1 MASPVAAEW
10 ARSRPPAHP
19 ATTSPDI
26 TTPTLRDPA
35 PHRPPTHA
43 AATSPDPTALV
54 LGDPAPHLAR
64 ALEDSGHTVTRWHRF
79 LTRGQLCTPWPPP
92 GPFDEVWVRM
102 PRSSLEAA
110 MLLHA
115 AAARVADGA
124 RVHLFGANSE
134 GIRSAARHFPP
145 GTDPPR
151 AALVKRRCR
160 VLVATRRSPPPRPD
174 GLDNWEVR
182 APVDWGTGERRW
194 TFYPGVFAC
203 GRLDP
208 ATALLIDR
216 LPTLPAGAR
225 VLDFGAGTGP
235 VAAAALERGGR
246 GAEVVLLDPDA
257 ISLAAAARNVP
268 GGTMVPGDGIGAVE
282 GPFDLIASNP
292 PVHAGRT
299 QSLRTV
305 EGLARDAPGVLAPGG
320 TVMLVAQR
328 RLPVARLLEST
339 VGDVRTVGD
348 RGPFRVWEARGARGT
363 PVSGGGK
370 RAFPSRDGRSG
381 AVRRRLRQPYRPS
394 M

>member
-1 MASPVAAEW
+1 MAAEW
-10 ARSRPPAHP
+10 ARSR
-19 ATTSPDI
+19 SP
-26 TTPTLRDPA
+26 TG
-35 PHRPPTHA
+35 A

-64 ALEDSGHTVTRWHRF
+64 ALEDSGHAVTRWHRF
-79 LTRGQLCTPWPPP
+79 PGPGRLCTPWPPP
-92 GPFDEVWVRM
+92 GPFGEAWVRM

-115 AAARVADGA
+115 ASARVADGA
-124 RVHLFGANSE
+124 PVHLFGAGNE
-134 GIRSAARHFPP
+134 GIRSAARHFPA
-145 GTDPPR
+145 GTDTPR

-160 VLVATRRSPPPRPD
+160 VLVATRRSQPPRPD
-174 GLDNWEVR
+174 GLDSWEVR
-182 APVDWGTGERRW
+182 APVDWGGGTRRW

-208 ATALLIDR
+208 ATALLIDC
-216 LPTLPAGAR
+216 LPALPAGAR

-292 PVHAGRT
+292 PIHAGRT
-299 QSLRTV
+299 RSLATV
-305 EGLARDAPGVLAPGG
+305 EALARDARGVLAPGG
-320 TVMLVAQR
+320 MVMLVAQR
-328 RLPVARLLEST
+328 RLPVARILEAR
-339 VGDVRTVGD
+339 VGGVRTVGD
-348 RGPFRVWEARGARGT
+348 RGPFRVWQARGARG
-363 PVSGGGK
+363 
-370 RAFPSRDGRSG
+370 
-381 AVRRRLRQPYRPS
+381 RRRAGTATVHGQSGQPYRPS